1 MQDSDRLRMEAFVS
15 RWEKSGG
22 NERANYQLFIT
33 EFCDALGIERPR
45 AKGTTEGDLYC
56 FDKDIKVIHPS
67 GEFTPNFIDLYKE
80 GHFVLEAKQGSDL
93 SAKGTG
99 KRGTNSYRKA
109 MKKAFAQALN
119 YARFVLPKPPFL
131 ITCDIGNHFQI
142 WQDFS
147 DSWLSANGNYGTY
160 DSGKHINFSDLLKPD
175 IFDYFVKIFNDPQS
189 LNPEKI
195 AAKVT
200 REVAADLAKLAK
212 TLEHEPAS
220 VYKTGSKPRKRDPQ
234 EVAQFLMRCIFTMF
248 AEDLELLPEHLF
260 TKALK
265 ERWIPKPYNF
275 KEGIETLWQTM
286 NEGGKFGFE
295 KVLHFNGNLFADPV
309 AFKLTTDQL
318 KLLLDAA
325 ERDWK
330 NVEPAIFGTL
340 LEQALEIKERSQLG
354 AHYTPRSYVE
364 RLVRPTIIE
373 PLQERWQLIQGEVE
387 HILEDEAE
395 INPEKVNQ
403 AQAILEDFLKELRE
417 IRVLDPAC
425 GSGNFLY
432 VTLDLMKT
440 LELEV
445 FNRLETVTGVSQLK
459 LEFEKV
465 NPSQFLGIEI
475 NPRAAAI
482 ADLVIW
488 IGYLQWHSRLFG
500 NLPPIE
506 PVLREYK
513 NIECRDAVLAYD
525 KIKTAIDPKTK
536 KVRTRWG
543 GATIKHPITGKKVP
557 DPNDQI
563 KILHY
568 VRPRSA
574 QWPEADYIVSNP
586 PFIGNK
592 RMRNLLGDGYVETL
606 RKVHKNVAE
615 SADLVMYWWN
625 LAAKFLEEKKI
636 KSFGFITTNSITQPF
651 NRKITENY
659 INKDKNIS
667 LIFAIPDHPWVD
679 VKDGAAVRV
688 AMTVCSFGENQGN
701 LLTVTREV
709 TDQEGTREIE
719 CSITI
724 GKINPNLT
732 IGFDTP
738 KIVTL
743 QSNLNLSFQGFI
755 LSGEGFRLTKE
766 DLELLGF
773 SENNLPSVIKP
784 YIIGRDLVQN
794 YQERWVIDF
803 FGFTQQEA
811 SIQYP
816 SLYQILLEKV
826 KPIRDQQKRKI
837 RRDNWWLFAENYP
850 NLRKSFQALNRYI
863 ATCRTAKHRIFMF
876 LNANILPDAK
886 LIAISLD
893 DSYFLGVLSSQIHL
907 VWSFRTGAFLGVGN
921 DSNYNHTDCFMK
933 FPFPDPPEKL
943 KQKIRELGERLDSHR
958 KNIQTQ
964 HPDITLT
971 GMYNLLEKMRKGESF
986 TDSDREY
993 NDRALVSIL
1002 KQIHDELDIAV
1013 FQAYGWDELVP
1024 LWQGDEIQKEELK
1037 QSILEKLVAL
1047 NLERGEEEKNGIIRW
1062 LRPEYQAPDQV
1073 TTQKEIEGIEL
1084 EEKAVIE
1091 PVEPR
1096 KFPTKFKD
1104 QLAAIRELL
1113 RTQEREWTEAQIAV
1127 QFQSKTKTDV
1137 IANCLEILE
1146 ELGLILCNKEAETK
1160 RYYAAEFKQKS

>member
-1 MQDSDRLRMEAFVS
+1 MEDSDRLRIEAFVS

-45 AKGTTEGDLYC
+45 AKGTTEGDRYC

-160 DSGKHINFSDLLKPD
+160 DSGKYIEFRDLLKPE

-248 AEDLELLPEHLF
+248 AEDVELLPEHLF
-260 TKALK
+260 TEALK
-265 ERWIPKPYNF
+265 DRWIPKPHKF
-275 KEGIETLWQTM
+275 KEEVEALWQAM
-286 NEGGKFGFE
+286 NDGQKFGYE
-295 KVLHFNGNLFADPV
+295 KLLHFNGNLFSDPV

-395 INPEKVNQ
+395 INPEKVSQ

-417 IRVLDPAC
+417 IKVLDPAC

-543 GATIKHPITGKKVP
+543 GATIEHPITGKKVP

-568 VRPRSA
+568 VRPRPP

-592 RMRNLLGDGYVETL
+592 QMREQLGDGYTETL
-606 RKVHKNVAE
+606 RKVYKNVSE
-615 SADLVMYWWN
+615 SVDFVMYWWESAAN
-625 LAAKFLEEKKI
+625 LLAQNKI
-636 KSFGFITTNSITQPF
+636 KRFGFITTNSIKQAF
-651 NRKITENY
+651 NKKVLEY
-659 INKDKNIS
+659 HLKKSGIS
-667 LIFAIPDHPWVD
+667 LHFVIPDHPWVD

-688 AMTVCSFGENQGN
+688 ALTSAIVEPQQVGTLQKVIQETVGKDG
-701 LLTVTREV
+701 VA
-709 TDQEGTREIE
+709 EIVVE
-719 CSITI
+719 TI
-724 GKINPNLT
+724 NGMIYSDLT
-732 IGFDTP
+732 IGSE
-738 KIVTL
+738 VASM
-743 QSNLNLSFQGFI
+743 QSLKSNENMSFQGVIPIGDGFKVDEQDLKRFGYSS
-755 LSGEGFRLTKE
+755 LS
-766 DLELLGF
+766 
-773 SENNLPSVIKP
+773 LPPVIKP
-784 YIIGRDLVQN
+784 YVIGMDIVRKPKQKWIIDLFGYNESQVSQLYPHI
-794 YQERWVIDF
+794 YQHIYDNVRPVR
-803 FGFTQQEA
+803 
-811 SIQYP
+811 
-816 SLYQILLEKV
+816 LNNREKS
-826 KPIRDQQKRKI
+826 
-837 RRDNWWLFAENYP
+837 RREKWWLFARSNED
-850 NLRKSFQALNRYI
+850 LRSAIKPL
-863 ATCRTAKHRIFMF
+863 HRFISTPDTSKFKPFIF
-876 LNANILPDAK
+876 LDSQTLPDAQVYC
-886 LIAISLD
+886 IASD
-893 DSYFLGVLSSQIHL
+893 DAWILGILESAIHKTWL
-907 VWSFRTGAFLGVGN
+907 YEIAPRMGKGN
-921 DSNYNHTDCFMK
+921 DLRWKPSIVFHP
-933 FPFPDPPEKL
+933 FPFPDPPDKL

-958 KNIQTQ
+958 KNIQAQ

-1013 FQAYGWDELVP
+1013 FQSYGWDELIP
-1024 LWQGDEIQKEELK
+1024 LWQGDDIQKEELK
-1037 QSILEKLVAL
+1037 QTILEKLVAL
-1047 NLERGEEEKNGIIRW
+1047 NLERAEEEKNGLIRW

-1084 EEKAVIE
+1084 EEKTVVE
-1091 PVEPR
+1091 PVEPQ

-1113 RTQEREWTEAQIAV
+1113 RTHEREWTEAQIAA
-1127 QFQSKTKTDV
+1127 QFQSKTKTGV

-1146 ELGLILCNKEAETK
+1146 ELGLILCNRESETK
-1160 RYYAAEFKQKS
+1160 RYYAAEFQQKS

>member
-1 MQDSDRLRMEAFVS
+1 MQNSDRLKMEALIS
-15 RWEKSGG
+15 RWQQAGG
-22 NERANYQLFIT
+22 NERANYQLFLT
-33 EFCDALGIERPR
+33 EFCDALGVERPR
-45 AKGTTEGDLYC
+45 VKGTDDGDRFC

-80 GHFVLEAKQGSDL
+80 GHFVLEAKQGSDS

-109 MKKAFAQALN
+109 MKKAFTQALN
-119 YARFVLPKPPFL
+119 YARFVSPKPPFL

-147 DSWLSANGNYGTY
+147 ESWFSANGNYGTY
-160 DSGKHINFSDLLKPD
+160 DSGDYIAFEDLVKPE
-175 IFDYFVKIFNDPQS
+175 IFDRFVKIFSDPQL

-200 REVAADLAKLAK
+200 REVAADLAELAK
-212 TLEHEPAS
+212 TLEHEKPPA
-220 VYKTGSKPRKRDPQ
+220 YKPNAKSRKRDPQ

-248 AEDLELLPEHLF
+248 AEDIDLLPEHIF

-265 ERWIPKPYNF
+265 ERWIPKPYKF
-275 KEGIETLWQTM
+275 KEEVEKLWQSM
-286 NEGGKFGFE
+286 NIGGEFGYE
-295 KVLHFNGNLFADPV
+295 KLLYFNGNLFADST
-309 AFKLTTDQL
+309 AFDLTAEQL
-318 KLLLDAA
+318 KMLLAA
-325 ERDWK
+325 SERDWK

-340 LEQALEIKERSQLG
+340 LEQALETKERSQLG

-364 RLVRPTIIE
+364 RLVRPTVIE

-387 HILEDEAE
+387 HILEDEEDE
-395 INPEKVNQ
+395 INIDKINQ
-403 AQAILEDFLKELRE
+403 AQVILESFLQELRE
-417 IRVLDPAC
+417 IKVLDPAC

-432 VTLDLMKT
+432 VTLDLIKT

-445 FNRLETVTGVSQLK
+445 FNRLETITGVSQLK
-459 LEFEKV
+459 LEFDKV

-500 NLPPIE
+500 SVPPIE

-513 NIECRDAVLAYD
+513 NIECKDAVLAYD
-525 KIKTAIDPKTK
+525 KVKTAIDPKTK

-543 GATIKHPITGKKVP
+543 GKTIPHPITGKEVP

-568 VRPRSA
+568 VRPRPA

-606 RKVHKNVAE
+606 RKVHKNVPE
-615 SADLVMYWWN
+615 TVDLVMYWWN
-625 LAAKFLEEKKI
+625 YAAKLLEDNKI

-651 NRKITENY
+651 NRKIIENY
-659 INKDKNIS
+659 INKNIS

-679 VKDGAAVRV
+679 IKDGAAVRV
-688 AMTVCSFGENQGN
+688 AMTACRSGENQGY
-701 LLTVTREV
+701 LLTVIKEL
-709 TDQEGTREIE
+709 TDEEGTREIE
-719 CSITI
+719 YLTTI
-724 GKINPNLT
+724 GQINPSLT

-738 KIVTL
+738 KLVTL
-743 QSNLNLSFQGFI
+743 QSNLNLSFQGVI

-766 DLELLGF
+766 DLQSLGF

-794 YQERWVIDF
+794 HQDRWVIDF

-811 SIQYP
+811 SLQYP

-826 KPIRDQQKRKI
+826 KPIRDQQKRKSN
-837 RRDNWWLFAENYP
+837 RENWWLFAEKRTE
-850 NLRKSFQALNRYI
+850 LRKSFQALNRYI

-886 LIAISLD
+886 LIAIGLD
-893 DSYFLGVLSSQIHL
+893 DSYYLGVLSSQIHL
-907 VWSFRTGAFLGVGN
+907 IWALKTGAFLGVGN
-921 DSNYNHTDCFMK
+921 DSNYNHSDCFMK
-933 FPFPDPPEKL
+933 FPFPDPPENL
-943 KQKIRELGERLDSHR
+943 KQKIRELGERLDTHR
-958 KNIQTQ
+958 KNIQSQ

-971 GMYNLLEKMRKGESF
+971 GMYNLLEKMRKGETF

-1013 FQAYGWDELVP
+1013 FDAYGWPHNLTDGE
-1024 LWQGDEIQKEELK
+1024 
-1037 QSILEKLVAL
+1037 ILEKLVAL
-1047 NLERGEEEKNGIIRW
+1047 NAERAEEEKNGIIRW
-1062 LRPEYQAPDQV
+1062 LRPDYQAPNQLA
-1073 TTQKEIEGIEL
+1073 TQKEIEGIEL
-1084 EEKAVIE
+1084 EDKTMIAPIE
-1091 PVEPR
+1091 PQ

-1113 RTQEREWTEAQIAV
+1113 RTQEREWTETQIAE
-1127 QFQSKTKTDV
+1127 QFQGKTKTGI

-1146 ELGLILCNKEAETK
+1146 ELGLILCNEKSKTK
-1160 RYYAAEFKQKS
+1160 RYYAVEFQQKS

>member
-1 MQDSDRLRMEAFVS
+1 MQDSDRLRIEAFVS

-45 AKGTTEGDLYC
+45 AKGTIEGDRYC

-67 GEFTPNFIDLYKE
+67 GDFTPNFIDLYKE

-147 DSWLSANGNYGTY
+147 NSWLSANGNYGTY
-160 DSGKHINFSDLLKPD
+160 DSGKYIEFRDLLKPE

-200 REVAADLAKLAK
+200 REVAADLAILAK
-212 TLEHEPAS
+212 MLEHEMPPAHK
-220 VYKTGSKPRKRDPQ
+220 VGAKPRKRDPQ
-234 EVAQFLMRCIFTMF
+234 EVAQFLMRCIFTIF
-248 AEDLELLPEHLF
+248 AEDIKLLPDHIF
-260 TKALK
+260 TNRLK
-265 ERWIPKPYNF
+265 DRWLDKPYKF
-275 KEGIETLWQTM
+275 KEEVEELWKIM
-286 NEGGKFGFE
+286 NTGGNFAFDKF
-295 KVLHFNGNLFADPV
+295 LRFNGNLFSDAT
-309 AFKLTTDQL
+309 AFNLKKEQL
-318 KLLLDAA
+318 EILLSASR
-325 ERDWK
+325 RDWK
-330 NVEPAIFGTL
+330 SVEPAIFGTL

-395 INPEKVNQ
+395 INPEKMSQ
-403 AQAILEDFLKELRE
+403 AQAILEDFLKALRE
-417 IRVLDPAC
+417 IKVLDPAC

-536 KVRTRWG
+536 KARTRWG
-543 GATIKHPITGKKVP
+543 GATIKHPVTGKEVP

-568 VRPRSA
+568 VRPRPA

-592 RMRNLLGDGYVETL
+592 QMREQLGDGYAETL
-606 RKVHKNVAE
+606 RKVYKNVSE
-615 SADLVMYWWN
+615 SVDFVMYWWESAAN
-625 LAAKFLEEKKI
+625 LLAQNKI
-636 KSFGFITTNSITQPF
+636 KRFGFITTNSIKQAF
-651 NRKITENY
+651 NKKVLEY
-659 INKDKNIS
+659 HLKKSGIS
-667 LIFAIPDHPWVD
+667 LHFVIPDHPWVD

-688 AMTVCSFGENQGN
+688 ALTSAIGEIQQVGTLQKVIEKTFGDDG
-701 LLTVTREV
+701 VA
-709 TDQEGTREIE
+709 EIIVE
-719 CSITI
+719 TTNGVIYSD
-724 GKINPNLT
+724 LT
-732 IGFDTP
+732 IGSD
-738 KIVTL
+738 IASVQTL
-743 QSNLNLSFQGFI
+743 KANKSMACVGYQLTSQGFVITEELAYKLDVNFCTEKSNIWPLLTGRDITQNNRKLYAIDLFTYNLETIATEKPLIFQWILENVKPEREQNNNPALREKWWIFEKTRNTFRPSLIGLSRIITTSLTSKHRFFIFSPARTISDSTTVMFSLSDSYYLGI
-755 LSGEGFRLTKE
+755 LSSYIHIVWTLASGG
-766 DLELLGF
+766 DLGG
-773 SENNLPSVIKP
+773 NTP
-784 YIIGRDLVQN
+784 
-794 YQERWVIDF
+794 
-803 FGFTQQEA
+803 
-811 SIQYP
+811 
-816 SLYQILLEKV
+816 
-826 KPIRDQQKRKI
+826 
-837 RRDNWWLFAENYP
+837 
-850 NLRKSFQALNRYI
+850 RYNK
-863 ATCRTAKHRIFMF
+863 T
-876 LNANILPDAK
+876 
-886 LIAISLD
+886 
-893 DSYFLGVLSSQIHL
+893 V
-907 VWSFRTGAFLGVGN
+907 
-921 DSNYNHTDCFMK
+921 CFDP
-933 FPFPDPPEKL
+933 FPFPDPPDKL

-1002 KQIHDELDIAV
+1002 KQIHDELDLAV
-1013 FQAYGWDELVP
+1013 FQAYGWDGLIP
-1024 LWQGDEIQKEELK
+1024 LWQGDHIQKEELK
-1037 QSILEKLVAL
+1037 QTILEKLVAL
-1047 NLERGEEEKNGIIRW
+1047 NLERAEEEKNGLIRW

-1084 EEKAVIE
+1084 EEKPVIVPIE
-1091 PVEPR
+1091 PQ

-1127 QFQSKTKTDV
+1127 QFQSKTKTGV

-1146 ELGLILCNKEAETK
+1146 ELGLILCNKQSEMK

>member
-1 MQDSDRLRMEAFVS
+1 MEDSDRLRMEAFVS

-45 AKGTTEGDLYC
+45 AKGTTEGDRYC

-109 MKKAFAQALN
+109 MKKAFSQALN

-160 DSGKHINFSDLLKPD
+160 DSGKNINFSDLLKPE

-220 VYKTGSKPRKRDPQ
+220 VYRTGSKPRKRDPQ

-248 AEDLELLPEHLF
+248 AEDVELLPEHLF
-260 TKALK
+260 TEALK
-265 ERWIPKPYNF
+265 DRWIPKPHKF
-275 KEGIETLWQTM
+275 KEEVEALWQAM
-286 NEGGKFGFE
+286 NDGQKFGYE
-295 KVLHFNGNLFADPV
+295 KLLHFNGNLFADPV

-318 KLLLDAA
+318 KMLLDAA

-395 INPEKVNQ
+395 INPEKMGQ
-403 AQAILEDFLKELRE
+403 AQAILEDFLKALRE
-417 IRVLDPAC
+417 IKVLDPAC

-543 GATIKHPITGKKVP
+543 GATIKHPITGKDVP

-592 RMRNLLGDGYVETL
+592 QMREQLGDGYAETL
-606 RKVHKNVAE
+606 RKVYKNVSE
-615 SADLVMYWWN
+615 TVDFVMYWWESAAN
-625 LAAKFLEEKKI
+625 LLAQNKI
-636 KSFGFITTNSITQPF
+636 KRFGFITTNSIKQAF
-651 NRKITENY
+651 NKKVLEY
-659 INKDKNIS
+659 HLKKSGIS
-667 LIFAIPDHPWVD
+667 LHFVIPDHPWVD
-679 VKDGAAVRV
+679 AKDGAAVRV
-688 AMTVCSFGENQGN
+688 A
-701 LLTVTREV
+701 LTSAIAEPQQVGTLQKV
-709 TDQEGTREIE
+709 VQE
-719 CSITI
+719 TI
-724 GKINPNLT
+724 GEDGVAEILVETTNGLIYSDLT
-732 IGFDTP
+732 IGSD
-738 KIVTL
+738 VASM
-743 QSNLNLSFQGFI
+743 QSLKANENMSFQGVI
-755 LSGEGFRLTKE
+755 PLGKGFRLEKT
-766 DLELLGF
+766 DLERLKLDI
-773 SENNLPSVIKP
+773 NNLPSVIKP
-784 YIIGRDLVQN
+784 YMIGRDLVQN
-794 YQERWVIDF
+794 FQEKWIIDF
-803 FGFTQQEA
+803 FRLTQQEA
-811 SIQYP
+811 IEKYP
-816 SLYQILLEKV
+816 NLFQIIVNKV
-826 KPIRDQQKRKI
+826 KPSRDYN
-837 RRDNWWLFAENYP
+837 RDKFFRENWWLFGRSRGE
-850 NLRKSFQALNRYI
+850 LRDGIKQLKRFIVTPDTSKFKPFVFIDAS
-863 ATCRTAKHRIFMF
+863 
-876 LNANILPDAK
+876 ILPDVQ
-886 LIAISLD
+886 LYSVVSD
-893 DSYFLGVLSSQIHL
+893 DAWILGVLESYIHQS
-907 VWSFRTGAFLGVGN
+907 WIMQVGPTLE
-921 DSNYNHTDCFMK
+921 DRLRWKPSIVFHP

-943 KQKIRELGERLDSHR
+943 KQKIRELGERLDTHR
-958 KNIQTQ
+958 KNIQAQ

-971 GMYNLLEKMRKGESF
+971 GMYNLLEKMRNGESF

-1013 FQAYGWDELVP
+1013 FQAYGWDELIP

-1037 QSILEKLVAL
+1037 QTILEKLVAL
-1047 NLERGEEEKNGIIRW
+1047 NLERAEEEKNGIIRW

-1073 TTQKEIEGIEL
+1073 TTQKEIEGIEV
-1084 EEKAVIE
+1084 EEKTVVE
-1091 PVEPR
+1091 PVESR
-1096 KFPTKFKD
+1096 KLPTKFKD

-1113 RTQEREWTEAQIAV
+1113 RTQEREWTEAQIAA
-1127 QFQSKTKTDV
+1127 QFQSKTKTSV

-1146 ELGLILCNKEAETK
+1146 ELGLILCNQESEMK
-1160 RYYAAEFKQKS
+1160 RYYAAEFQQKS